1 MKKKAS
7 LKDEAY
13 ALTEASL
20 ALLQIFID
28 DFAEQSTSKGSV
40 AISEESA
47 NFIVT
52 MKLERKKEANSK
64 K

>member
-1 MKKKAS
+1 MKKANR
-7 LKDEAY
+7 LAIEAC

-28 DFAEQSTSKGSV
+28 DFAEHSTSKGSV

-47 NFIVT
+47 NFVVT
-52 MKLERKKEANSK
+52 MRLERKGAK
-64 K
+64 

>member
-1 MKKKAS
+1 MKKKIS

-13 ALTEASL
+13 VLTEASL

-40 AISEESA
+40 AISKESA
-47 NFIVT
+47 NFVVI
-52 MKLERKKEANSK
+52 MKLGKKKETK
-64 K
+64 QQK

>member
-1 MKKKAS
+1 MKKKIS

-13 ALTEASL
+13 VLTEASL

-28 DFAEQSTSKGSV
+28 DFAEQSTTKGSV

-47 NFIVT
+47 NFVVT
-52 MKLERKKEANSK
+52 MKLKRKKETK
-64 K
+64 QQK